1 MTALRLLIDQMIDVD
16 VAAAVER
23 LGHDVRTVGSYG
35 FARADDADIIRLA
48 CDEGRILVTLDE
60 HFGDWAVLPLEHH
73 PGVIRVKADPTT
85 TSEISAVL
93 LPFLEQYAD
102 RDFTDHLVIVR
113 RRRIRWIKTG
123 GASLE
128 QPS

>member
-1 MTALRLLIDQMIDVD
+1 MTCVLSAATALPEPTMQTLS
-16 VAAAVER
+16 
-23 LGHDVRTVGSYG
+23 GS
-35 FARADDADIIRLA
+35 

-73 PGVIRVKADPTT
+73 PCVIRVKADPTT